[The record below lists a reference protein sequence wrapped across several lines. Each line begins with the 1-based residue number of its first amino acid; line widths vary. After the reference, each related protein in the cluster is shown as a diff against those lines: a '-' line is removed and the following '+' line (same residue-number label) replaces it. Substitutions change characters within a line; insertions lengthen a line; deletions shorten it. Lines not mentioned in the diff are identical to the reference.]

1 MKKFILQIV
10 KYSLIVIILLEIVVR
25 MFSLVND
32 TPERDIDQNGLQV
45 FKKNQE
51 GKSHGEKW
59 RVNDSGFLGHN
70 DINGENQVLIIG
82 DSFVENIMNP
92 FDCRQ
97 SSFFKKDGFDV
108 FEIGRSGVTFIEGLE
123 FYNKYKS
130 NVNPRKTIFIID
142 NSDLEESV
150 WEIQEFKDRV
160 QISLTHLTISESIIK
175 YKYLKKILYNY
186 KTLYFLYLKHLNHQ
200 KLNPR
205 PKQVKYRS
213 QKSRDLI
220 LKLIDYSDENY
231 DLENVLFVFRG
242 SNDFKVNFNQK
253 KINFIE
259 LNLMG
264 ENFKFSKSDSHW
276 NCYGHKIASEK
287 ILNYLN
293 NL

>member
-1 MKKFILQIV
+1 MKKFIVQII
-10 KYSLIVIILLEIVVR
+10 KYSLIVLILLEVVVR
-25 MFSLVND
+25 VFSLVND

-45 FKKNQE
+45 LKKNQE

-59 RVNDSGFLGHN
+59 RVNESGFLGHN
-70 DINGENQVLIIG
+70 DTNGENQVLIIG

-92 FDCRQ
+92 FNCRQ
-97 SSFFKKDGFDV
+97 SSLFKKAGYDV
-108 FEIGRSGVTFIEGLE
+108 FEIGRSGITFIEGLE

-130 NVNPRKTIFIID
+130 NVNPRETIFIID
-142 NSDLEESV
+142 NSDLKESV
-150 WEIQEFKDRV
+150 SEIQELKDRV

-175 YKYLKKILYNY
+175 YKHLKKILYNY
-186 KTLYFLYLKHLNHQ
+186 KTLYFLYLKKMKSQ
-200 KLNPR
+200 KLNHR

-231 DLENVLFVFRG
+231 ALEKVLFVFRG
-242 SNDFKVNFNQK
+242 SNDFKAYFDQK
-253 KINFIE
+253 KINFLE

-264 ENFKFSKSDSHW
+264 EEFNFSESDSHW
-276 NCYGHKIASEK
+276 NCYGHKMASEK

-293 NL
+293 DH